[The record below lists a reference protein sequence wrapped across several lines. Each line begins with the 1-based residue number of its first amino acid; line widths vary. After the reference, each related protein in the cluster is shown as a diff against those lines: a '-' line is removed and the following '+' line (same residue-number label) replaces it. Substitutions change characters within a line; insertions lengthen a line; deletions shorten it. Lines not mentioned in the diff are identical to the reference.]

1 MPTRVWVVVGP
12 EWKATSAALR
22 EVDSS
27 LPRWIRDKLAGER
40 DIAIRE
46 ARAAVMAVDV
56 VGGPT
61 RSTGLRRRVAAGVH
75 SRSGVGSNP
84 YFRIFTSMPTPSE
97 APIPRGLDRRQG
109 WRHPLFG
116 NKEHWF
122 TSRPTR
128 EGWFTDTIA
137 SRRDEIER
145 ALEDALERAARH
157 VDAAS

>member
-1 MPTRVWVVVGP
+1 M
-12 EWKATSAALR
+12 R
-22 EVDSS
+22 EVEYS
-27 LPRWIRDKLAGER
+27 LPRWIRDKMSGER
-40 DIAIRE
+40 EPLVRE
-46 ARAAVMAVDV
+46 VRAAVMAVDV

-61 RSTGLRRRVAAGVH
+61 RSTGMRRRVAAGVH
-75 SRSGVGSNP
+75 SRSGIGVNP

-116 NKEHWF
+116 DKRYWF
-122 TSRPTR
+122 TSRPTH

-137 SRRDEIER
+137 NHRDEIER

-157 VDAAS
+157 IDAAS